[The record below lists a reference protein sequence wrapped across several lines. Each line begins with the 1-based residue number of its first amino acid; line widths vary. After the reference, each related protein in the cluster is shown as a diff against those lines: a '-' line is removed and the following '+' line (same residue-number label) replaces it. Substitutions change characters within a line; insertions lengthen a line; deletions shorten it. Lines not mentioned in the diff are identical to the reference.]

1 MFIQRKFK
9 YGGKIRIIFL
19 NKVSNND
26 KQKKIIRG
34 SFTRTK
40 WKELWGSKII
50 LMCIL

>member
-9 YGGKIRIIFL
+9 HGGKIRINFL

-40 WKELWGSKII
+40 
-50 LMCIL
+50 